1 MKIDFVIPWVDGNDP
16 AWQEERRKYK
26 LDAGADAS
34 AARYR
39 DVGLL
44 KYWFRAVEAYA
55 PWVNQ
60 IHFITWGHLP
70 DWLNTDHPK
79 LHVVNHKDYIPAE
92 YLPTFSSH
100 PIELNI
106 HRIQGLSEHFVYFN
120 DDMLLNGPVEP
131 DFFFYKGVPCDFA
144 IVDNISSEGADDVY
158 SHIQFN
164 ESYLISK
171 HYSYIKTFIKYPFK
185 YVNASYAIKENLKNL
200 LKVENSGYFPGFI
213 NHHLPSA
220 YLKRTFMDFW
230 EKDFET
236 LDKVSKTKF
245 RSPFDVSQSVMRYAQ
260 LASGQFHPVTKKS
273 RGKCFQLWMEPSEM
287 YNAILDEEIKM
298 ICLNDTSKDID
309 YDSVSKI
316 ILSAYEQKF
325 LQHSLFECL

>member
-1 MKIDFVIPWVDGNDP
+1 MTIDFVIPWVDGNDP

-26 LDAGADAS
+26 PDTDADAS

-39 DVGLL
+39 DMGLL

-79 LHVVNHKDYIPAE
+79 LHIVNHKDYIPFE

-106 HRIQGLSEHFVYFN
+106 HRIQGLSEQFVYFN

-131 DFFFYKGVPCDFA
+131 DFFFYKGMPCDFA
-144 IVDNISSEGADDVY
+144 NVDNISSEGVDAVY

-171 HYSYIKTFIKYPFK
+171 HYSYIKTFIKYPCK
-185 YVNASYAIKENLKNL
+185 YINAAYTIKANLKNL
-200 LKVENSGYFPGFI
+200 FKIENSSYFPGFI

-220 YLKRTFMDFW
+220 YFKRTFMEFW

-245 RSPFDVSQSVMRYAQ
+245 RSPFDVSQSVIRYAQ
-260 LASGQFHPVTKKS
+260 LASGRFHPVTKES
-273 RGKCFQLWMEPSEM
+273 RGKCFQLWMDPLEI
-287 YNAILDEEIKM
+287 YDAILDEETKM
-298 ICLNDTSKDID
+298 ICLNDTSNDID

-325 LQHSLFECL
+325 PQHSLFERL

>member
-1 MKIDFVIPWVDGNDP
+1 MKIDFVIPWVDGSDP
-16 AWQEERRKYK
+16 AWQEEWRKYK
-26 LDAGADAS
+26 PDTGDDAS

-39 DVGLL
+39 DMGLL

-55 PWVNQ
+55 PWVNR
-60 IHFITWGHLP
+60 IHFVTWGHLP

-79 LHVVNHKDYIPAE
+79 LHIVNHKDYIPAE

-100 PIELNI
+100 PIELNM

-131 DFFFYKGVPCDFA
+131 GFFFHKKLPCDFA
-144 IVDNISSEGADDVY
+144 NVDNISSEGVDAAY
-158 SHIQFN
+158 SHILFN

-171 HYSYIKTFIKYPFK
+171 YYSYIKTFIKYPHK
-185 YVNASYAIKENLKNL
+185 YINVSYTIKGNLKNL
-200 LKVENSGYFPGFI
+200 LKIENSGYFPGFI
-213 NHHLPSA
+213 NHHLPSP
-220 YLKRTFMDFW
+220 YLKQTFIDFW
-230 EKDFET
+230 KKDFET

-245 RSPFDVSQSVMRYAQ
+245 RSPFDVSQNIMRYAQ
-260 LASGQFHPVTKKS
+260 LASGQFHPVAKKS
-273 RGKCFQLWMEPSEM
+273 RGKCFQISMDPSEM
-287 YNAILDEEIKM
+287 YDTILNEEIKM

-316 ILSAYEQKF
+316 ILSAYGQK
-325 LQHSLFECL
+325 LPQHSLFECV